1 MIPTSAAS
9 VCSVPAAVPACLLAD
24 SDLVEPSSDPRRAQ
38 ASVSPYSTS
47 TPPATPQGS
56 LPTFTTPI
64 PARSDSCHSF
74 APAA

>member
-1 MIPTSAAS
+1 MTPTSAAS
-9 VCSVPAAVPACLLAD
+9 VCSVPAAVPACLSAD
-24 SDLVEPSSDPRRAQ
+24 TEWVDPSSEPRRAQ

-47 TPPATPQGS
+47 TPPAEPQGS